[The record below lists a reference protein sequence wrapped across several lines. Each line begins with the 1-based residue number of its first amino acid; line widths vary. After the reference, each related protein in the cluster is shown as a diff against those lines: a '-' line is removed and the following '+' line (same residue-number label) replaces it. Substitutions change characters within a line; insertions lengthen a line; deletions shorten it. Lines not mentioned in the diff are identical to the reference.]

1 MTQVYADP
9 YLNELQKRIDVISA
23 LPPPPDDQGARD
35 RSLLIGK
42 LVMQI
47 QNLKGS
53 KP

>member
-9 YLNELQKRIDVISA
+9 YLNELLNRINVLSA
-23 LPPPPDDQGARD
+23 SPPPPDDQGARD

-42 LVMQI
+42 LQMQI